1 MGRPFRSDRPPTR
14 DHPPDPP
21 DRKRRDRIC
30 RTDHGYFPPTSCRL
44 LSTRMDLGLGSHA
57 SWYRVTPES
66 ITAGDVIRIV
76 NTWKEAVVNL
86 DKMLYEDAKKE
97 FSMTA
102 QTGFGAD
109 GNQKQKKIDFEQV
122 RGAFENNP
130 FVETVQEHIKA
141 KTALG
146 DELIERLKNI

>member
-1 MGRPFRSDRPPTR
+1 M
-14 DHPPDPP
+14 
-21 DRKRRDRIC
+21 
-30 RTDHGYFPPTSCRL
+30 
-44 LSTRMDLGLGSHA
+44 A
-57 SWYRVTPES
+57 
-66 ITAGDVIRIV
+66 
-76 NTWKEAVVNL
+76 AVMVQ
-86 DKMLYEDAKKE
+86 MLVRAQ
-97 FSMTA
+97 MTA

>member
-1 MGRPFRSDRPPTR
+1 MQP
-14 DHPPDPP
+14 
-21 DRKRRDRIC
+21 
-30 RTDHGYFPPTSCRL
+30 
-44 LSTRMDLGLGSHA
+44 
-57 SWYRVTPES
+57 WYRVTPES

-102 QTGFGAD
+102 QTGFG
-109 GNQKQKKIDFEQV
+109 
-122 RGAFENNP
+122 
-130 FVETVQEHIKA
+130 
-141 KTALG
+141 